1 MIQGD
6 QNIEILQNKGI
17 LLILGNCTSSIDGRR
32 KHNLNVLRT
41 ILEVGGKNC
50 IVC

>member
-6 QNIEILQNKGI
+6 QNIEILQNKG
-17 LLILGNCTSSIDGRR
+17 ILGNCTSSIDGRR

-50 IVC
+50 TVC